1 MLHFVWH
8 PPPPPNSKDKI
19 ITPYHCRLLC
29 LPAPLSISLKSQNT
43 QIPVYSLQF
52 FLLHLFFIKET
63 QRAFLICSLKLEMKT
78 MANGLNLIF
87 LLGFLLLLSR
97 AEARSMPAASILP
110 ESDPNA
116 SSPNIPIR
124 SSPIEEEPSLD
135 VDDDDAC
142 KGLNSEE
149 CLIRRSMVAHTDYIY
164 TQDISS
170 TGP

>member
-1 MLHFVWH
+1 MAFWH
-8 PPPPPNSKDKI
+8 PPPPNSKDRI
-19 ITPYHCRLLC
+19 ITPYHCHLLC

-43 QIPVYSLQF
+43 QIPIYSLQF

-116 SSPNIPIR
+116 SSSNIPIR
-124 SSPIEEEPSLD
+124 SSPIEEPSLD

>member
-1 MLHFVWH
+1 MLIHGILA
-8 PPPPPNSKDKI
+8 PSSSSKLERQN
-19 ITPYHCRLLC
+19 HH
-29 LPAPLSISLKSQNT
+29 SISLPFTLPACPSLYLSKKSQ
-43 QIPVYSLQF
+43 IPIHSLQF
-52 FLLHLFFIKET
+52 FLLQLFFIKET
-63 QRAFLICSLKLEMKT
+63 QRAFLICCLKLEMKT

-116 SSPNIPIR
+116 SSSNIPIR
-124 SSPIEEEPSLD
+124 SSPIEEPSLD